1 MLTSKQR
8 AYLRSLANSLD
19 TILMV
24 GKSGMSPELV
34 KQADDALTAREL
46 IKGRALETAPLSPRD
61 AAEELARETG
71 VPYLVSDFKKRNGYK
86 RSVEL
91 SAEYGLY
98 RQNYCGCV
106 YSRAEAA
113 ANGRL

>member
-8 AYLRSLANSLD
+8 AYLRSLANPLD

-24 GKSGMSPELV
+24 GKSGLSPELI

-71 VPYLVSDFKKRNGYK
+71 
-86 RSVEL
+86 
-91 SAEYGLY
+91 AEVVQVIGTRFVLY
-98 RQNYCGCV
+98 RRHPKEPKIVLPKGKD
-106 YSRAEAA
+106 
-113 ANGRL
+113 

>member
-8 AYLRSLANSLD
+8 AYLRSLANPLD

-71 VPYLVSDFKKRNGYK
+71 
-86 RSVEL
+86 
-91 SAEYGLY
+91 AEVVQVIGTRFVLY
-98 RQNYCGCV
+98 RRHPKEPKIVLPKGKD
-106 YSRAEAA
+106 
-113 ANGRL
+113 